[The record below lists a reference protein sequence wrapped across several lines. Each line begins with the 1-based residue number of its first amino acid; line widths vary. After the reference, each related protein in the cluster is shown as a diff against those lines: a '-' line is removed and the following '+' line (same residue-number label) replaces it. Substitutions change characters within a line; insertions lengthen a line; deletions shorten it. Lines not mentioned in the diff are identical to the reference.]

1 MIREGFPKMANGGIE
16 RCDGPNTVV
25 KSPVVSLK
33 MQYDDQTIIYP
44 GKMVLPLRVYFKN
57 KKGVGKS
64 SLTF

>member
-1 MIREGFPKMANGGIE
+1 MMRESFPKMAKGGKE
-16 RCDGPNTVV
+16 RCDGSDTAV

-33 MQYDDQTIIYP
+33 MLYDDQTIIYP

-57 KKGVGKS
+57 RKGVRKS